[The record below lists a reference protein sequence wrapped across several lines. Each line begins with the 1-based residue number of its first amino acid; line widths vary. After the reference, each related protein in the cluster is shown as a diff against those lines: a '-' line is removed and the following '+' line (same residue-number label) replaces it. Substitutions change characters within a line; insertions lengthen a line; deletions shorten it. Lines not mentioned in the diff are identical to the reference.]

1 MVNNI
6 EDKKLL
12 CVPQC
17 PQCLGGKKNKIEIK

>member
-12 CVPQC
+12 CVL
-17 PQCLGGKKNKIEIK
+17 QCLGGKKNKIAIK